1 MQAFGAWRPE
11 ALSAYFIFL
20 GQLFWTYK
28 VMIYLLV
35 VTSSK
40 NIDHSSGSNSN
51 IDSRGGQLSKVEKT
65 EETKNILRL

>member
-1 MQAFGAWRPE
+1 
-11 ALSAYFIFL
+11 
-20 GQLFWTYK
+20 
-28 VMIYLLV
+28 MIYLLV